1 MRRGGFAFP
10 LLLVGIGLAFLLSN
24 VGVIGSVD
32 FDGVLRLWPLI
43 LVLLGVDLLLA
54 ARVPVLALALEAT
67 IVLAGLAYVATFTAG
82 AGGVARPA
90 AERVT
95 VERQGERELTLR
107 FSGGAGRYTLS
118 GGTRDALVEA
128 TSDGP
133 GLELVRVDRSG
144 EGATVELEHSTR
156 GFVPLGRTSTRVDL
170 RVPADVR
177 TRLDVSIGAG
187 TLEIDLREVQARDVR
202 ISSGAGTL
210 RLELPRPSGEL
221 SIVVE
226 TGAGTVTVDVPGGV
240 EARVAVTGGIAP
252 LRATDRRFT
261 VQGGVAE
268 TPGYASTR
276 DRVSVVIEIG
286 AGSVS
291 VR

>member
-1 MRRGGFAFP
+1 MRRGGFVFP

-32 FDGVLRLWPLI
+32 FDDVLRLWPLV

-118 GGTRDALVEA
+118 GGARDALVEA

-144 EGATVELEHSTR
+144 EGATVELEHSAR
-156 GFVPLGRTSTRVDL
+156 GFLPFGRTSTRVDL

-187 TLEIDLREVQARDVR
+187 TLEVDLREVQARDVR

-221 SIVVE
+221 PIVVE
-226 TGAGTVTVDVPGGV
+226 TGAGTVTVEVPGGV

-252 LRATDRRFT
+252 LRASDRRFT

-268 TPGYASTR
+268 TPGYASAR